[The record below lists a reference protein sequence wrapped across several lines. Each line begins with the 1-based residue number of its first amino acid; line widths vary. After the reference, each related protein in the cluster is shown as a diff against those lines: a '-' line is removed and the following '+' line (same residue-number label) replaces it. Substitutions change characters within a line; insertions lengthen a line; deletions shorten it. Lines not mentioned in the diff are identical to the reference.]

1 LCDFVVLVLIGKDGN
16 RDLRGDAWGGW
27 ALIELFVSEEGKFCF
42 REDMLRYLYFFWEPN
57 SIEKL

>member
-27 ALIELFVSEEGKFCF
+27 ALIELFVTEEENFA
-42 REDMLRYLYFFWEPN
+42 L
-57 SIEKL
+57 EKIC